1 MLSIIETG
9 ALSSKTLGT
18 VRMLQQDYAS
28 GFTGTVAVAG
38 TTEDAY
44 LALSIRPMEPLAPG
58 PSLPK
63 PSAPPLPAPLPP
75 QGDPPSNGT
84 ILRPR

>member
-28 GFTGTVAVAG
+28 GFTGKVAVAG
-38 TTEDAY
+38 TTEDAW
-44 LALSIRPMEPLAPG
+44 LAFSIQPMAPG